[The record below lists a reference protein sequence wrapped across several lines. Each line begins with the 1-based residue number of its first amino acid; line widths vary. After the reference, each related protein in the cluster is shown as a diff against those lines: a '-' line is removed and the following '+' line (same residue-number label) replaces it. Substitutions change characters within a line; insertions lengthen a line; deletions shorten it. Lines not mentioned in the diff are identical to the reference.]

1 MVFQSRGTITA
12 VEFGT
17 TKVCA
22 LHGGRDRNG
31 NPVVYGFGERPCE
44 GSMCKGD
51 IVDFSAAVNALSKA
65 LEDAD
70 KSAGEDYDRGS
81 VYCVVSGS
89 GVSSRQGEGNVYIY
103 EEDRKIRE
111 EHIQEAVAKAQNLSL
126 SPEQV
131 ALNAFDSYFLLDSRR
146 RSKCPIDQTATR
158 LDAFIHLIFAE
169 RNRIDNFRS
178 ALKEFGFEGEIT
190 PVFGAVASGY
200 GVLSKDEK
208 EQGVLLVDLG
218 GGLSDYLLVQDD
230 GVLLSGVVPVGMEN
244 VANDLAIGLDLN
256 IAQCR
261 KFLLDGRLDSIRREG
276 GAFVELSGA
285 VAGTTRKIPVSS
297 FEKIIELRLRELFS
311 IVKADVDAKGLGRL
325 LGAGA
330 VITGGGACVPAAP
343 EMFKDVMGMHVRV
356 GEPSGVSGAVTGLD
370 NPRYSSILGLLKYAI
385 DMENANG
392 APGIAGGIGRI
403 TDALDGVTKGFFK
416 KLKTATG
423 SLKI

>member
-1 MVFQSRGTITA
+1 MVFSRGSITA

-44 GSMCKGD
+44 GAMCKGD
-51 IVDFSAAVNALSKA
+51 IVDFSALVNALAKA

-70 KSAGEDYDRGS
+70 KSAGSDYDRGS
-81 VYCVVSGS
+81 VFCVVSGA
-89 GVSSRQGEGNVYIY
+89 GVSSRQGEGEVFIY
-103 EEDRKIRE
+103 DEDRKVRD

-126 SPEQV
+126 APDQIP
-131 ALNAFDSYFLLDSRR
+131 LNAFDSYFMLDGRR
-146 RSKCPIDQTATR
+146 RVKNPLDQTATK
-158 LDAFIHLIFAE
+158 LNAFIHMIFSE

-190 PVFGAVASGY
+190 PVFGAVASAY
-200 GVLSKDEK
+200 GVLTRDEK
-208 EQGVLLVDLG
+208 EQGVLLADIG
-218 GGLSDYLLVQDD
+218 GGLTDYLLVQDD
-230 GVLLSGVVPVGMEN
+230 GVLLSGVVPVGIEN

-261 KFLLDGRLDSIRREG
+261 KILSDGRLQGIRSEG
-276 GAFVELSGA
+276 GAFVELTGS
-285 VAGTTRKIPVSS
+285 VAGTTRKIPLSS

-311 IVKADVDAKGLGRL
+311 IIKADVDAKGLGRL

-330 VITGGGACVPAAP
+330 VLTGGGACLPEVQ
-343 EMFKDVMGMHVRV
+343 EMFKDVFGVHVRV
-356 GEPSGVSGAVTGLD
+356 GEPGGFSGAVTGLD
-370 NPRYSSILGLLKYAI
+370 NPRHTSILGLLKYAA
-385 DMENANG
+385 DLDSSGHASG
-392 APGIAGGIGRI
+392 LTGGFMKV
-403 TDALDGVTKGFFK
+403 TDALDGVTKTIFK
-416 KLKTATG
+416 KLKNATG